1 MLGAQKFVA
10 VTVNKRGCGQHSYV
24 LHIPTY
30 LLLHFWQIQKVQHN
44 AAKPLFN
51 WSGGAYARSKHSS
64 EHILLNING
73 TKCVFSP
80 SFLLQTIWFP
90 NNWQQLCFSTALSY
104 PLPITGRSRCYR
116 HQVNCAS
123 SASQWFTLQQQQLPH
138 QNKCACVCV
147 TLFCGGWF
155 GLIGKRYEYWV
166 SWLPHTQMPSKA
178 SFSRMRA
185 RRAGR
190 VSWTV
195 RFGARSIFKSASVNP
210 ESLRLFL
217 SHSGHLTTSPPNER
231 VKLHKEHDARRL
243 KPF

>member
-116 HQVNCAS
+116 HQVNHQHHNGSHCNSNSFLIKTSVRVCVWLCFVGADLGWLEKGMNSESVDYLTHKCRAKPLSPACARDGQAELAGQSGSEHEAS
-123 SASQWFTLQQQQLPH
+123 SSLPQSTLR
-138 QNKCACVCV
+138 AYV
-147 TLFCGGWF
+147 
-155 GLIGKRYEYWV
+155 Y
-166 SWLPHTQMPSKA
+166 SSHTPA
-178 SFSRMRA
+178 TWPLALRM
-185 RRAGR
+185 
-190 VSWTV
+190 
-195 RFGARSIFKSASVNP
+195 K
-210 ESLRLFL
+210 ESSCTRNMMQ
-217 SHSGHLTTSPPNER
+217 G
-231 VKLHKEHDARRL
+231 D
-243 KPF
+243 